1 MRASQLYNAR
11 GKKLLPPPVAQAYS
25 MVSIAVQTSSPGS
38 NSNASTNNNLKR
50 RSEAA
55 SRVGGSL
62 KKSLQD
68 QNRHSKSQTEIV
80 LLRRDQSLHS
90 IAAQSQVAA
99 MADGKGPKSGP
110 AFFKKLFQK

>member
-1 MRASQLYNAR
+1 MRASQLFNAR

-38 NSNASTNNNLKR
+38 NASTNNNLKR

-55 SRVGGSL
+55 SRLGGSL
-62 KKSLQD
+62 KKSLQE
-68 QNRHSKSQTEIV
+68 QNRHTKSQTEIV

-99 MADGKGPKSGP
+99 MPEGKGPKSGP